1 MTLTVPEVLGVLALV
16 LATAKF
22 LASRLDSIRIDN
34 TAAHAAITENVKES
48 QRQIASLA
56 AITENVK
63 EGQRQT
69 AASLAALTENVK
81 ESQRQIASL
90 AAITENV
97 KEGQRQ
103 TAASLAALTENVKE
117 NQRQIAALGA
127 RGDAIAVDV
136 AFLRGR
142 QEERDRVDHAAGG

>member
-1 MTLTVPEVLGVLALV
+1 MLGVLALV
-16 LATAKF
+16 LATTKF

-81 ESQRQIASL
+81 E
-90 AAITENV
+90 N
-97 KEGQRQ
+97 QRQ
-103 TAASLAALTENVKE
+103 TAAALAALTENVKE
-117 NQRQIAALGA
+117 NQRQIASLGA
-127 RGDAIAVDV
+127 RSDATAVDV

>member
-1 MTLTVPEVLGVLALV
+1 MLGVLALV

-69 AASLAALTENVK
+69 AAA
-81 ESQRQIASL
+81 L

-97 KEGQRQ
+97 KENQRQ
-103 TAASLAALTENVKE
+103 TAALTENVKE
-117 NQRQIAALGA
+117 NQRQIASLGA
-127 RGDAIAVDV
+127 RSDAIAVDV